1 MPPIVPEVS
10 RETAANLFNFLSAR
24 LPGTIATY
32 RAMTDELDVW
42 SLVGRLPGWHWVLP
56 RVEENRSLN
65 WRDARVALETHRWG
79 MEQPEAIG
87 SAVSNF
93 HIDVFLVPGLGFDAS
108 GNRIGRGGGYYDR
121 ELAVRRSDSLAIG
134 VTSENRVMEELPVEA
149 HDQPMTHLA
158 TELGVRETIPRL

>member
-10 RETAANLFNFLSAR
+10 REAAANLFNFLSAR

-32 RAMTDELDVW
+32 RAMTDEVDVW

-56 RVEENRSLN
+56 RVEEDGALT

-79 MEQPEAIG
+79 MEQPEAKG
-87 SAVSNF
+87 PAVANF

-121 ELAVRRSDSLAIG
+121 ELAIRRSDSLTIG
-134 VTSENRVMEELPVEA
+134 VTPENRVIEKWVVDD

-158 TELGVRETIPRL
+158 TELGVRGTIPR